1 MAEPILLVL
10 GGDRDEFLSFA
21 PHGAGRNLSRTAM
34 RRQFPDESSRRTAI
48 ERSTDGIDVRW
59 FCGKPDLSE
68 TPLAYKDAAKV
79 KAQIRDF
86 GLAEVIAEIR
96 PLGCIMAGDSG
107 RSWRDREEELT
118 PKQKRQI
125 EHRAER
131 RRVSRDLKDEW

>member
-1 MAEPILLVL
+1 M
-10 GGDRDEFLSFA
+10 
-21 PHGAGRNLSRTAM
+21 SRTAM

-79 KAQIRDF
+79 KAQIREF